1 MPVADQ
7 MELVTHCPA
16 LRKLSWRLPSTAV
29 RCMPMRHLV
38 RFQSN
43 RKGHSKLLA
52 LKMDGNLYLEQDLV
66 AFLTLE
72 RQVGLLELSLE
83 SSSFGRASWLALQSN
98 APSCLNTLQVLRLRG
113 CMDVDGS
120 MALEILCSLPNLKE
134 FAAPLIS
141 SFDLEMDPRP
151 WVCQRSLLHLH
162 VGIGM
167 ESQDKQRLMFARL
180 AGLEHLQ
187 VLKLGSAQSLSQK
200 GLDLLEADLRLEHGL
215 DLLDPL
221 KELQEFGVEVHQT
234 LSSEDV
240 DWMIQHWPSLR
251 IVRGQ
256 LNREMDTWSV
266 LSLCLDN
273 AQIEHWL
280 V

>member
-1 MPVADQ
+1 
-7 MELVTHCPA
+7 
-16 LRKLSWRLPSTAV
+16 
-29 RCMPMRHLV
+29 
-38 RFQSN
+38 
-43 RKGHSKLLA
+43 
-52 LKMDGNLYLEQDLV
+52 
-66 AFLTLE
+66 
-72 RQVGLLELSLE
+72 
-83 SSSFGRASWLALQSN
+83 
-98 APSCLNTLQVLRLRG
+98 
-113 CMDVDGS
+113 
-120 MALEILCSLPNLKE
+120 
-134 FAAPLIS
+134 
-141 SFDLEMDPRP
+141 
-151 WVCQRSLLHLH
+151 LLHLH